1 MLAAL
6 HQLLPSGNGKSLTA
20 FGGVTCLLESGRR
33 KNDRSSKSNVNSR
46 ECNVSYC
53 KRHWIKFGNHSR
65 RTEIH
70 ILKCEQIR
78 RQPLVVF
85 PRLFLLNVRAEQ
97 DDFYS
102 WLLMENLLLQYLSIK
117 KTQVYIKLSIMGQ
130 RLAQS

>member
-1 MLAAL
+1 M
-6 HQLLPSGNGKSLTA
+6 
-20 FGGVTCLLESGRR
+20 
-33 KNDRSSKSNVNSR
+33 
-46 ECNVSYC
+46 SYF
-53 KRHWIKFGNHSR
+53 KRHCIKFGNHSR

-70 ILKCEQIR
+70 IHMCEQIW

-102 WLLMENLLLQYLSIK
+102 LLLMENLLLQYLSIK
-117 KTQVYIKLSIMGQ
+117 KMQVYIKLSIMGQ

>member
-1 MLAAL
+1 M
-6 HQLLPSGNGKSLTA
+6 
-20 FGGVTCLLESGRR
+20 
-33 KNDRSSKSNVNSR
+33 
-46 ECNVSYC
+46 
-53 KRHWIKFGNHSR
+53 
-65 RTEIH
+65 
-70 ILKCEQIR
+70 CEQIW

-85 PRLFLLNVRAEQ
+85 PRLFLLNLRAEQ